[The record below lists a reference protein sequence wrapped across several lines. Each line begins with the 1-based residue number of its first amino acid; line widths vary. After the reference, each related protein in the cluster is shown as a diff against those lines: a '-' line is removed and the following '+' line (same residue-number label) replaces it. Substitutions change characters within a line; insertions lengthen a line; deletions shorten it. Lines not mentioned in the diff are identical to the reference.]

1 MNINA
6 TLIGQ
11 SISFV
16 LFVWFTMRFVWPP
29 IIKALEDRRAK
40 IAEGLAAAER
50 GKQERELAQERAK
63 ELLVM
68 AKHQASEIITQ
79 AQKRATEI
87 VEEAKENAK
96 TEGQRLIEAAN
107 AEIEQE
113 SNRARAHL
121 RQQLGYLVI
130 MGVEKILHKEINA
143 QAHQDIVDHLAQ
155 EI

>member
-11 SISFV
+11 SISFI

-68 AKHQASEIITQ
+68 AKHQASDIITQ

-87 VEEAKENAK
+87 VEDAKESAK
-96 TEGQRLIEAAN
+96 SEGSRLIEAAN

-113 SNRARAHL
+113 ANRARAQL
-121 RQQLGYLVI
+121 RAQLGQLVI
-130 MGVEKILHKEINA
+130 SGVEKILLKEINA
-143 QAHQDIVDHLAQ
+143 KAHQDIVDKLAQ